1 MQTVNLVKQ
10 AIKDK
15 APALHRQ
22 LSARGELNQYAT
34 NLAEEIS
41 SQVVTLT
48 QAQRVRQGWDK
59 LGPMQCAANMR
70 MASSLN
76 RELVLAQMLEF
87 PSDKTPPSS
96 PDAATDS
103 PTTT

>member
-34 NLAEEIS
+34 DLAEEIS

-48 QAQRVRQGWDK
+48 MAQRVKGGWDK
-59 LGPMQCAANMR
+59 LGPLECAAKMR
-70 MASSLN
+70 IASSLN
-76 RELVLAQMLEF
+76 RELVLAEMLEL
-87 PSDKTPPSS
+87 PSDETTPSS